1 MFRNIFL
8 VLNNRFFAY
17 AILSEHIVNLTI
29 IHIIKQIF
37 IVEKINFK
45 KHPLFVDFLN
55 IINIFAL
62 TNTCC
67 INYNNTVNY
76 GKLQNY

>member
-8 VLNNRFFAY
+8 VLNNRFFTC
-17 AILSEHIVNLTI
+17 AILSERIVNLII
-29 IHIIKQIF
+29 IHIIKQVF
-37 IVEKINFK
+37 IVEKIKFK
-45 KHPLFVDFLN
+45 KHLLFVVFLN

-62 TNTCC
+62 INTCC

>member
-8 VLNNRFFAY
+8 VLNNRFFTC
-17 AILSEHIVNLTI
+17 AILSESIVNLII
-29 IHIIKQIF
+29 IHIIKQVF
-37 IVEKINFK
+37 IVEKIKFK
-45 KHPLFVDFLN
+45 KHLLFVVFLN

>member
-8 VLNNRFFAY
+8 VLNNRFFAC
-17 AILSEHIVNLTI
+17 AILSERIVNLII
-29 IHIIKQIF
+29 IHIIKQVF
-37 IVEKINFK
+37 IVEKIKFK
-45 KHPLFVDFLN
+45 KHLLFVVFFN